1 MFHSAVLRGGEL
13 GEMPLNVIGAIA
25 TAGLI
30 RSENVSAGIA
40 TYRSP
45 TTTLLIPFHRV
56 PPPERNRRKVVRRVV
71 VRDRTQP
78 RLLGST
84 PSMKHQVTA
93 IS

>member
-1 MFHSAVLRGGEL
+1 MFHSAVLSGGEL

-56 PPPERNRRKVVRRVV
+56 PPPRKESEKSCEKSSLGIEPSQGFWVRR
-71 VRDRTQP
+71 
-78 RLLGST
+78 RL
-84 PSMKHQVTA
+84 
-93 IS
+93 